1 LRVDRSRVRL
11 AEVEV
16 GDETGTVS
24 LRARDD
30 QIDILKEIS
39 ERSGAVVLRNA
50 TLELYQARHL
60 RLAVTKWGK
69 LSAYPDNIAST
80 PPPPSKMNVDLNYS
94 LVDLSLVA
102 EEKVPVSP
110 SMKSESSPV
119 SSPASHHR
127 ERTSPN
133 QKNRGGRNMDYL
145 PTQGSLASNRSF
157 PSSQG
162 PGYQNRRRD
171 KRQQQQHT
179 QTHASSG
186 TVQNQYG
193 YLPGSMYPPLT
204 SYPPMYPEGMAMSQY
219 PYAPSYQR
227 HPEGQQKGQ
236 PFDQRQP
243 QPQQFR
249 DAQQGMQ
256 QRLLL
261 QQYELQQRQLHE
273 MQLYQE
279 QQERDRRM
287 LQHHQQQM
295 HLHPQ
300 STLMPD
306 LLSSGS
312 MDNNSIDY
320 SVQQLGT
327 QGTEQ
332 MAVSFLPQSGPNPA
346 AFPVVSPAMGYAQ
359 QGQDPHHQDFPSFSP
374 GGSQMHYSPRRSRQL
389 ADSRSPH
396 RSPGRGSI
404 NWATP
409 PSSPMNPQASAYA
422 PTFEQAIHS
431 PHLVQSSG
439 YSYFP
444 YDPNHPVPGGM
455 YASSASGHQHIYAP
469 QGGIVYAPHP
479 LQSEE
484 NNPSYP
490 ASSGLPYSSSETDTQ
505 TSKLP
510 DAMDTNKSQGKSPSP
525 K

>member
-1 LRVDRSRVRL
+1 MSYAYFLSSFYFELPFAAGRRVRKVNIVVDKLRVDRSRVRL

-171 KRQQQQHT
+171 KRPQQQQQQQHT
-179 QTHASSG
+179 QTQTHASSG
-186 TVQNQYG
+186 AMQNQYG
-193 YLPGSMYPPLT
+193 YLSHNLPGAMYPPLT
-204 SYPPMYPEGMAMSQY
+204 SYQPMYAEGMAMSQY

-236 PFDQRQP
+236 SFDQRQP

-300 STLMPD
+300 STRMPD
-306 LLSSGS
+306 LPSSGS

-320 SVQQLGT
+320 SVPQLGT

-332 MAVSFLPQSGPNPA
+332 MAVSFLAQSGPNPA
-346 AFPVVSPAMGYAQ
+346 AFPVVAGSPTAMGYAQ

-374 GGSQMHYSPRRSRQL
+374 GGSQMHYVVDSPRRSHQL
-389 ADSRSPH
+389 EDSRSPR

-422 PTFEQAIHS
+422 PTFEQ
-431 PHLVQSSG
+431 
-439 YSYFP
+439 
-444 YDPNHPVPGGM
+444 
-455 YASSASGHQHIYAP
+455 
-469 QGGIVYAPHP
+469 
-479 LQSEE
+479 
-484 NNPSYP
+484 
-490 ASSGLPYSSSETDTQ
+490 
-505 TSKLP
+505 
-510 DAMDTNKSQGKSPSP
+510 
-525 K
+525 